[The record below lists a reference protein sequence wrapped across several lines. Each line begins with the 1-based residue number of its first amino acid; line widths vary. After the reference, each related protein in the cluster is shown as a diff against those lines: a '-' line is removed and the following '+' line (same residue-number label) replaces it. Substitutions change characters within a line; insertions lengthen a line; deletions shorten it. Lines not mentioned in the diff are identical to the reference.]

1 MQTVLEFIDYIF
13 DRYAFLGV
21 SPDATS
27 EELRVEIRRRRAENH
42 PDKLV
47 HVSDAIRKTAEREMD
62 LVNDCARVLLD
73 DALRERFNEKLAVFK
88 ETAPH
93 LVSTSGTAIIDPSRF
108 RLDLESLLDA
118 NITDISHL
126 EAQATQ
132 MAGYNEK
139 RLDRARSRFEK
150 TPDDVDA
157 REQLREQLTAKLV
170 YLNVIE
176 DYYWLRAGVSGAVQR
191 DTFGRAAH
199 SHEVLA
205 HLDTTIEKVRSGIGQ
220 TVTERHAIAQLGL
233 APMLLLGSSVEP
245 TESESI
251 THAITTVA
259 TQAFELRIEDLKAL
273 VTDKKAVLDEL
284 LIVARTR
291 QLKPASDSGV
301 LDIMLIRS
309 DAEPDEAWP
318 GNEFVQMG
326 VIMRLDRATDSMS
339 PVISE
344 LSAEDLANWPN
355 ELYALEPNPEIPSLF
370 MEAVALA
377 ERVIDERKVPA
388 DAS

>member
-21 SPDATS
+21 DPNASS

-73 DALRERFNEKLAVFK
+73 EALRARFDEKLAVFR

-93 LVSTSGTAIIDPSRF
+93 LISTSGTAIIDPSRF

-139 RLDRARSRFEK
+139 RLERARTRFTK
-150 TPDDVDA
+150 TPDDIDA

-170 YLNVIE
+170 YLSVIE

-199 SHEVLA
+199 SDEVLA
-205 HLDTTIEKVRSGIGQ
+205 HLESTIETVRDGIGQ

-233 APMLLLGSSVEP
+233 APMLLLGTSVETP
-245 TESESI
+245 EPENI
-251 THAITTVA
+251 TQALTLAA
-259 TQAFELRIEDLKAL
+259 TQAFELRVEDLKAL
-273 VTDKKAVLDEL
+273 VGNKKAVLDEL
-284 LIVARTR
+284 MLVARIR
-291 QLKPASDSGV
+291 QLRPASDSH
-301 LDIMLIRS
+301 LFDIMLVNS
-309 DAEPDEAWP
+309 EAEPDEAWP
-318 GNEFVQMG
+318 GESFVQPG
-326 VIMRLDRATDSMS
+326 VILRLNCETDVITPVMEVLS
-339 PVISE
+339 P
-344 LSAEDLANWPN
+344 EDLASWPN
-355 ELYALEPNPEIPSLF
+355 ELYALEPNREIPSLF

-377 ERVIDERKVPA
+377 ERIMDERKVPT
-388 DAS
+388 DAT